1 MTAPYVFDT
10 NSISVLKNYYPDQ
23 FPTFWKRFQ
32 NAIAVGTV
40 VSCREVFNELKGL
53 QKGWVFDWANENK
66 PMFRTPTD
74 DETNFVGKIFSVPH
88 FLTLV
93 GEEQQLRGK
102 PVADP
107 FVIAAACVF
116 GGCVVTEEAF
126 KPKAAKVPNVCG
138 HFGVHCT
145 NVEGFLKKNNWT
157 F

>member
-1 MTAPYVFDT
+1 M
-10 NSISVLKNYYPDQ
+10 
-23 FPTFWKRFQ
+23 
-32 NAIAVGTV
+32 
-40 VSCREVFNELKGL
+40 SCREVFNELKGL
-53 QKGWVFDWANENK
+53 QKGWVFDWVNENK

-107 FVIAAACVF
+107 FVIAAARVF

-138 HFGVHCT
+138 HFSVHYT
-145 NVEGFLKKNNWT
+145 NVEGFLKKNDWT